1 MYEEKTQRLL
11 QRLQEISERLKG
23 REFNFYPTN
32 AINKGIVS
40 TPQEYDTCINNLI
53 QSGELVKTR
62 TVGNT
67 NYYQIP
73 NYRIPKTATVHQTPN
88 TSFNSPQ
95 TPRAITTLIT
105 PYDLRY
111 YLDTKTTMVN
121 DQVVPFSTLWNIK
134 DEDIANVQE
143 YFADNSLEVPNTC
156 FQDFINTNLPVTE
169 KAERLYGVEVVNAY
183 LAMWWQYARKGT
195 F

>member
-105 PYDLRY
+105 PYDLRH

-121 DQVVPFSTLWNIK
+121 DQAVPFSTVWNIK
-134 DEDIANVQE
+134 DDDITKVQE
-143 YFADNSLEVPNTC
+143 FFNANPVEVLDTC
-156 FQDFINTNLPVTE
+156 YDEFININLPVVK
-169 KAERLYGVEVVNAY
+169 KAERLYRVEAVIAY
-183 LAMWWQYARKGT
+183 LAMWWVYVRKGT
-195 F
+195 Y